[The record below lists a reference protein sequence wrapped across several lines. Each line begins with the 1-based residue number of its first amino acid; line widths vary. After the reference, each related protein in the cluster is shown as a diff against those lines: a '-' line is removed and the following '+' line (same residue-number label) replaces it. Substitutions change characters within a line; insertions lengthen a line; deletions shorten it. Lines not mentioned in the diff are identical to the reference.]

1 MPDTHLATTI
11 AFVNVAEAPRPTR
24 WTMAFDGAGRL
35 LRATQ
40 EPALRV
46 KERSIEP
53 AVAEAKGKPLP
64 EADVDLKGKPVPA
77 GDGRDRFKPVPADY
91 GKDRFKQVPQA
102 SESYRFK
109 VIGQTGN
116 AQSAPVQ

>member
-64 EADVDLKGKPVPA
+64 EADVDWKG
-77 GDGRDRFKPVPADY
+77 KPVPADY
-91 GKDRFKQVPQA
+91 GKDRFKPVPQA